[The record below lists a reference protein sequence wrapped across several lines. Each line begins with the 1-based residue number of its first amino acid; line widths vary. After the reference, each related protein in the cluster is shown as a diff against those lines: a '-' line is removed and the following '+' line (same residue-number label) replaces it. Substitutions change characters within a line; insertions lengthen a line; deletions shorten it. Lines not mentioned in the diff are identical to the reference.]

1 MCDAF
6 FSPKFFKCAK
16 YLAQKI
22 YNAHAIFRQ
31 FSDVINGGQ
40 SQQPSALCELIT
52 DESQHT
58 GISCPKES

>member
-1 MCDAF
+1 MCF
-6 FSPKFFKCAK
+6 FRRNFLNVRGI
-16 YLAQKI
+16 LAQKI

-40 SQQPSALCELIT
+40 CQHPSALCELIT